1 MPRKVSSWSNSLNFI
16 NLFVMNWLIN
26 HCDITNQL
34 INLWITSTNVNL
46 IDHLATSPST
56 IGGGRGHLEG
66 ASRGVPGD
74 LLRCHHGLPSKR
86 APVKENGSDNTHGA
100 PDITFALITSCV
112 WWSCQHKKLSFACLH
127 LNEEFLR
134 TNQPLRFSGPT
145 AYHAARYQTK
155 ARSGS
160 ILIFPIKLNEKRA
173 MALIDGNMTTSHQ
186 CKDGERCGK
195 VMIGEIENPTKR
207 PKTHYVTSAGT
218 PGCQPPPFL
227 KSPFLLSL
235 HKRLPCIRISA
246 RDWKTCWHW

>member
-56 IGGGRGHLEG
+56 IGGGRGHLKG

-74 LLRCHHGLPSKR
+74 LLRCHHGVPSKR

-112 WWSCQHKKLSFACLH
+112 WWSCQHKKLSFAWNTLKWRISQDKPAF
-127 LNEEFLR
+127 EIFR
-134 TNQPLRFSGPT
+134 TNCISCSQISNQGQIRVNPDFS
-145 AYHAARYQTK
+145 H
-155 ARSGS
+155 
-160 ILIFPIKLNEKRA
+160 
-173 MALIDGNMTTSHQ
+173 
-186 CKDGERCGK
+186 
-195 VMIGEIENPTKR
+195 
-207 PKTHYVTSAGT
+207 
-218 PGCQPPPFL
+218 
-227 KSPFLLSL
+227 
-235 HKRLPCIRISA
+235 
-246 RDWKTCWHW
+246 